1 MDRLAAVSGE
11 GCKAKVLHPAMT
23 WVRVKGHK
31 QFSKVRITHFAGMM
45 GTGMKRNHVRV
56 GVGRVSRRRQMAP
69 YPESQPRILA

>member
-31 QFSKVRITHFAGMM
+31 QFSKVGKA
-45 GTGMKRNHVRV
+45 
-56 GVGRVSRRRQMAP
+56 
-69 YPESQPRILA
+69 